1 MSKDKSLYS
10 CASVSP
16 LLSCSN
22 NNCIPGK
29 CCERYQGKGCGSI
42 MLNRLF
48 SPLPPTRVIKPPQK
62 GDGSWAWG
70 LLNIPQVV
78 IRWVVINL
86 SACMALSLLFSH
98 HQRMHC
104 NVSPLPAV
112 LDSLLHYT
120 MWPSPVHR
128 LTRSWPEWTSWDLLV
143 SSLPQPEKLALDII
157 YFDTL
162 TYDDQFNC
170 AEELLQLEKDQIHGL
185 CLVAGTSPISQLR
198 QQHSRLAFSVN
209 TPSLLLV
216 RFWFNSE
223 RSHYLKKYLCKFS
236 ADSRGTQS
244 YLSHLLVYKMLL
256 L

>member
-1 MSKDKSLYS
+1 M
-10 CASVSP
+10 SP
-16 LLSCSN
+16 LFLQFWTACFI
-22 NNCIPGK
+22 IP
-29 CCERYQGKGCGSI
+29 CGHLQSTDLHGAG
-42 MLNRLF
+42 LNGRHG
-48 SPLPPTRVIKPPQK
+48 T
-62 GDGSWAWG
+62 
-70 LLNIPQVV
+70 
-78 IRWVVINL
+78 
-86 SACMALSLLFSH
+86 
-98 HQRMHC
+98 
-104 NVSPLPAV
+104 
-112 LDSLLHYT
+112 
-120 MWPSPVHR
+120 
-128 LTRSWPEWTSWDLLV
+128 
-143 SSLPQPEKLALDII
+143 SSLPQPEKLTLGII

-162 TYDDQFNC
+162 TYDNQFNC